1 MSGLQGTVACE
12 LCTRGDEG
20 HRRSN
25 QPLWQVWSEEYLM
38 LHTFT
43 HTRSPFLLYSH
54 VAIAFNGGK
63 DVTVVMHLLGA
74 YVAKHPVSVA

>member
-1 MSGLQGTVACE
+1 
-12 LCTRGDEG
+12 
-20 HRRSN
+20 
-25 QPLWQVWSEEYLM
+25 M

-74 YVAKHPVSVA
+74 YVAMHPVSVASHIRHGLCACANLIFLGGFSPVCNKCMFI